1 MKRATKKD
9 AAYRQIKQM
18 FIERHFEPDS
28 MLSENEIAAVLGMS
42 RTPVREA
49 LQILQSEGFVN
60 VFPKRGIMFRGISV
74 DAAREILDLRA
85 AVEGYV
91 TSACIPLSEANLAE
105 LLEMLEVQRRCCEIG
120 DVSAYLKHDVLFHS
134 YFVDLH
140 NNSLMTGV
148 ARSINER
155 FMSVG
160 LAILR
165 DIPAIRTSYRGHLN
179 IMEAVKAGS
188 VPEVIRAVHA
198 HIDFGKAQ
206 LCQGPGPRT
215 DTLPQS
221 DRKEYHDS
229 LAPLRA

>member
-1 MKRATKKD
+1 MKRVTKKD
-9 AAYRQIKQM
+9 TAYHQIKQM
-18 FIERHFEPDS
+18 FLERHFEPDS

-49 LQILQSEGFVN
+49 IQILQSEGFVN

-85 AVEGYV
+85 AVECYV
-91 TSACIPLSEANLAE
+91 TSACIPLPEANLTE
-105 LLEMLEVQRRCCEIG
+105 LQQMLETQRRCCEIG

-134 YFVDLH
+134 YFVDLY
-140 NNSLMTGV
+140 NNSLITGV
-148 ARSINER
+148 VRSINER

-165 DIPAIRTSYRGHLN
+165 DIPAIRTSCRGHRAIL
-179 IMEAVKAGS
+179 EAVKAGS

-206 LCQGPGPRT
+206 LCLGPGLKT
-215 DTLPQS
+215 QTLPQS
-221 DRKEYHDS
+221 DRKGYHDS
-229 LAPLRA
+229 LALLRE